1 MKVTHKNVF
10 KKTGPAITLWTE
22 ADLEEYARLR
32 EEEKVQ
38 MGGEDRQQSLEKARQ
53 MTVDPEAIAK
63 AMGKQTEA
71 VESYIGR
78 GRENRIE
85 IRKNIFLTLHV
96 TPQHTTTRHPTT
108 RHVTPQHGTTRHCPN
123 SIFPYVCYL
132 ALHDT
137 TLHRTSRYNTSRNV
151 TSLFSVF
158 CSFA

>member
-71 VESYIGR
+71 VEQVGMSTSEVDMSGVMKSLR
-78 GRENRIE
+78 GMEELHWERE
-85 IRKNIFLTLHV
+85 RK
-96 TPQHTTTRHPTT
+96 
-108 RHVTPQHGTTRHCPN
+108 
-123 SIFPYVCYL
+123 S
-132 ALHDT
+132 
-137 TLHRTSRYNTSRNV
+137 HRN
-151 TSLFSVF
+151 
-158 CSFA
+158 